1 MRIGN
6 FIGTMGAA
14 STLAGQVAQSAEAEA
29 DGFESFWTAQVA
41 GVDALT
47 LLALCGGGTNSIELG
62 TAVVPIYPR
71 HPMALAQQALT
82 TQAASGGRLLLGIG
96 LSHRP
101 VVEGRWGMDFRAPA
115 RYMDE
120 YLTVLQSLLT
130 SGEVDFQGERFS
142 VSGEIARMTDT
153 PPTVCIAALAPRMLR
168 IAGSR
173 ADGTITW
180 MVGPRTLDTHITP
193 SITAAAEGAR
203 TPGAPRVRGTARLR
217 NRRHAGGHG
226 GGGGQLR
233 TLPRPAQLPP
243 YAGYGGRRERGGGRY
258 NRRRSRGGSAV
269 ARVGVGGRDG
279 LSGFD
284 IPRKLNR
291 RGRGRFDGED
301 ARTAEVANRQ
311 DIEGIS
317 PPS

>member
-47 LLALCGGGTNSIELG
+47 LLALCGGASNSIELG

-115 RYMDE
+115 QYMDE
-120 YLTVLQSLLT
+120 YLTVLQSLLST
-130 SGEVDFQGERFS
+130 GAADFQGERFN

-153 PPTVCIAALAPRMLR
+153 LPTVCVAALAPRMLR

-180 MVGPRTLDTHITP
+180 MVGPRTLETHVAP
-193 SITAAAEGAR
+193 SINAAAEDAGR
-203 TPGAPRVRGTARLR
+203 DAPRVCVGLPVCVTDDTQAGMETASTHFGRYRDLPSYRRMLDMEGVESAAEVAIIGDESEVEARLR
-217 NRRHAGGHG
+217 GLASAGATDF
-226 GGGGQLR
+226 LASIF
-233 TLPRPAQLPP
+233 P
-243 YAGYGGRRERGGGRY
+243 
-258 NRRRSRGGSAV
+258 
-269 ARVGVGGRDG
+269 VGDDADA
-279 LSGFD
+279 SM
-284 IPRKLNR
+284 
-291 RGRGRFDGED
+291 
-301 ARTAEVANRQ
+301 ARTR
-311 DIEGIS
+311 DLLKSLIGKI
-317 PPS
+317 

>member
-82 TQAASGGRLLLGIG
+82 TQAASGSRLLLGIG

-115 RYMDE
+115 QYMDE

-180 MVGPRTLDTHITP
+180 MVGPRTLDTHIAP
-193 SITAAAEGAR
+193 SITAAADDAGR
-203 TPGAPRVRGTARLR
+203 PAPRVCVGLPVCVTDDTQAAMAAADNFGRYRDLPSYRRMLDMEGVESAAEVAIIGDEAEVEARLR
-217 NRRHAGGHG
+217 GLASAGATDF
-226 GGGGQLR
+226 LASIF
-233 TLPRPAQLPP
+233 P
-243 YAGYGGRRERGGGRY
+243 
-258 NRRRSRGGSAV
+258 
-269 ARVGVGGRDG
+269 
-279 LSGFD
+279 SGD
-284 IPRKLNR
+284 
-291 RGRGRFDGED
+291 DAD
-301 ARTAEVANRQ
+301 ASMARTRELLKSL
-311 DIEGIS
+311 IGKI
-317 PPS
+317 

>member
-47 LLALCGGGTNSIELG
+47 LLALCGGASNSIELG
-62 TAVVPIYPR
+62 TAVVPVYPR

-120 YLTVLQSLLT
+120 YLTVLQSLLST
-130 SGEVDFQGERFS
+130 GEADFQGQRFN
-142 VSGEIARMTDT
+142 VSGEIARMTDA
-153 PPTVCIAALAPRMLR
+153 PPTVCVAALAPRMLR

-180 MVGPRTLDTHITP
+180 MVGPRTLETHIAP
-193 SITAAAEGAR
+193 SINAAAEDAGR
-203 TPGAPRVRGTARLR
+203 GAPRVCVGLPVCVTDDTQAGMETASTHFGRYRDLPSYRRMLDMEGVESAAEVAIIGDESEVEARLR
-217 NRRHAGGHG
+217 GLASAGATDF
-226 GGGGQLR
+226 LASIF
-233 TLPRPAQLPP
+233 P
-243 YAGYGGRRERGGGRY
+243 
-258 NRRRSRGGSAV
+258 
-269 ARVGVGGRDG
+269 VGDDADA
-279 LSGFD
+279 SM
-284 IPRKLNR
+284 
-291 RGRGRFDGED
+291 
-301 ARTAEVANRQ
+301 ARTRELLKSL
-311 DIEGIS
+311 IGKI
-317 PPS
+317 